1 MQLVVFDEAVS
12 PNEALPPFSKNS
24 DHTLGRRRQLLCSV
38 AAVTARWS
46 HIHHLYS
53 HVILL

>member
-24 DHTLGRRRQLLCSV
+24 DHTLGRRRQLLRSV
-38 AAVTARWS
+38 AAVMARWS

-53 HVILL
+53 HVIPL